1 MEEVIEYTTVQT
13 EAELQQLYTLMQAN
27 LLANVTTEI
36 AQNQGFVTIPYQ
48 LDLLREMN
56 NQAPHIIAKEGEKV
70 VGYALTAS
78 PKIKHSFFDP
88 LVETLSTLTYKGK
101 LISESSYYLMGQV
114 CVAEGYRG
122 RGIFDG
128 MYQHHRN
135 TYSSQFD
142 YLITDISVRNT
153 RSQAAHRRVG
163 FQPIHT
169 FTDSTATHDT
179 WVIVLWDWTC

>member
-1 MEEVIEYTTVQT
+1 MIEFTTVQT

-27 LLANVTTEI
+27 LLANITAAV
-36 AQNQGFVTIPYQ
+36 AQDQGFVTIPYE
-48 LDLLREMN
+48 LDLLRDMN
-56 NQAPHIIAKEGEKV
+56 TQAPHIIAKDGDQV

-78 PKIKHSFFDP
+78 PRVKHPFFDP
-88 LVETLSTLTYKGK
+88 LLETLSTLTYKNK
-101 LISESSYYLMGQV
+101 PLSESSYYLMGQV

-128 MYQHHRN
+128 MYQQHRK
-135 TYSSQFD
+135 TYSADFD

-179 WVIVLWDWTC
+179 WVVVLWDWTC

>member
-1 MEEVIEYTTVQT
+1 MEEVIEFTTVQT
-13 EAELQQLYTLMQAN
+13 ESELQQLYSLMQAN
-27 LLANVTTEI
+27 LRAHITPEI
-36 AQNQGFVTIPYQ
+36 AQEQGFVTIPYE
-48 LDLLREMN
+48 LDLLRDMN
-56 NQAPHIIAKEGEKV
+56 TQAPHIIAKDGYKV

-78 PKIKHSFFDP
+78 PDTKHPFFEP
-88 LVETLSTLTYKGK
+88 LIETLSTLTYKGR
-101 LISESSYYLMGQV
+101 LLSESSYYLMGQV
-114 CVAEGYRG
+114 CVADGYRG

-128 MYQHHRN
+128 MYQHHRKI
-135 TYSSQFD
+135 YSTEFD